1 MQPANRNERKK
12 AFLNF
17 LGLLLIS
24 LLLIITTVYFSV
36 QIPFRQNDILIN
48 SNTRELEAKKKEHA
62 FSDRFLEKF
71 TLIYNDLDSIN
82 TSKRPELLESQIA
95 DNNGDLNRIVAE
107 ADSAIYNKALYTAI
121 VNTLE
126 DFRRAKKE
134 LRGQTQNKLGEE
146 ALQTQLVQKDK
157 ELMMARDSLRAY
169 ISNYNKLRGISN

>member
-17 LGLLLIS
+17 LGLLLVC

-48 SNTRELEAKKKEHA
+48 TNTREMEAKKREHA

-71 TLIYNDLDSIN
+71 TLVSNDLDSIN
-82 TSKRPELLESQIA
+82 TSNRPELLESQIV
-95 DNNGDLNRIVAE
+95 DNNADLNKIVSD
-107 ADSAIYNKALYTAI
+107 ADSGIYNRSLYTAI

-126 DFRRAKKE
+126 DFRRAKKII
-134 LRGQTQNKLGEE
+134 RGQTQKNLGEE
-146 ALQTQLVQKDK
+146 NLQTQLEAKDK
-157 ELMMARDSLRAY
+157 ELMMARDSLRIY
-169 ISNYNKLRGISN
+169 IANYNKLRGISN